1 MRISDWSSD
10 VCSSDLVV
18 AAARVADDDLEL
30 VAVAADVE
38 GIDAASEA
46 AADMHFGLVPD
57 AHLDAALEVGDLDLA
72 VGMERTGFV
81 DRGGG
86 QRRGGQGRQQQR
98 QEEAEG
104 HGGDSVRLSVWMWT
118 GAATGPVA
126 GRRGFAGRSEE
137 HTSELQSLMRIS
149 YAVFCLKKKNSKML
163 QEK

>member
-10 VCSSDLVV
+10 VCSSDLAAVV
-18 AAARVADDDLEL
+18 ADARVADDDLEL

-38 GIDAASEA
+38 GVDAAPEA
-46 AADMHFGLVPD
+46 AADVHFGLVPD
-57 AHLDAALEVGDLDLA
+57 AHLDAALEIGDLDLA

-104 HGGDSVRLSVWMWT
+104 HGGDSVRLRVGMWT
-118 GAATGPVA
+118 GAAKGPVA
-126 GRRGFAGRSEE
+126 GERKRRRRNAS
-137 HTSELQSLMRIS
+137 H
-149 YAVFCLKKKNSKML
+149 
-163 QEK
+163 